1 MPLIARIRHRLREIL
16 QPSRHLR
23 QQYQLF
29 KELLRQDQECLE
41 LLTRFEELGRGQP
54 LVDWA
59 QVELLATGLSHRV
72 AELINTLQAMA
83 PGRYDHLT
91 VISQRLAHELQR
103 RLALPT
109 GQAAPPFT
117 LSLREAAHQPHLVG
131 GKAWALGRV
140 QAEAGLPTPRGFV
153 ITTGAFFL
161 FLDYN
166 KLREPLNQLLATIS
180 LTDQAG
186 LTARAQEMA
195 SLIRQGQIPPGLMA
209 EVAQRLADCGQQGV
223 TGPWMVRSSAVSE
236 DGELSFAGQYA
247 SMANVAANDLW
258 TAYKEVVASKYEAR
272 ALHYRL
278 RAGLSDQET
287 PMAVLVLEM
296 IDAMVSGVLYT
307 QALTTPAQE
316 EALPMALYAT
326 CGHCQQLVDGT
337 VIPEVF
343 YLSRGPR
350 PQLLAGEARGGACLL
365 PTAAVELSAWGW
377 RLEELFGAP
386 QDIEWCQDRRGAC
399 FILQSRPLRA
409 PVDQRGNLSLGQ
421 PVEPLPL
428 PVIATGGLM
437 ASPGRRSGQ
446 IVHLAPD
453 TPLDMIPAGTVLV
466 TATLPPALASIM
478 DRLRAVVSVSGSPA
492 SHFAAVAREVG
503 LPVICG
509 LIQAFDLL
517 PEGQTVTVDAEAACI
532 YQGAWQEEPPSSA
545 PAPGAPSPFQTRWRR
560 LMPLIV
566 PLHLVDPDTSAFT
579 PENCRS
585 FHDLIRFCHEKGMA
599 AMFAL
604 GGERGQN
611 LGRAKLLATE
621 LPLTIYVLELEKCI
635 STAGARQRVVE
646 VQQIACPP
654 FQACWQG
661 LTHPDVVWHR
671 GLRYLDWERLD
682 QISAGLT
689 SLKSPSLASYALLAP
704 DFLHLFLRFGYH
716 LAVLGTLCG
725 PRPDANYIAFRFKG
739 GGGDYDNRLRRLAF
753 ISAILRWAG
762 FQVQTRGDFL
772 EARLERYPAATILT
786 RLTLWGI
793 LQGKCQLL
801 DMALTTDEAV
811 QELVQAFQERYGS
824 LLTRGNPPEQQRQ
837 A

>member
-23 QQYQLF
+23 RQYQLF
-29 KELLRQDQECLE
+29 KELLQQDQECLE
-41 LLTRFEELGRGQP
+41 LLTRIEELGRSQP

-59 QVELLATGLSHRV
+59 QVELLATRLSHRV

-83 PGRYDHLT
+83 PGRYDQLT
-91 VISQRLAHELQR
+91 VIWQRLRGELQR
-103 RLALPT
+103 GLMLPT

-117 LSLREAAHQPHLVG
+117 LALSESANQPLLVG
-131 GKAWALGRV
+131 GKAWALGKV
-140 QAEAGLPTPRGFV
+140 QAEAGLPTPRGFT
-153 ITTGAFFL
+153 ITTGAYYL
-161 FLDYN
+161 FLEYN

-180 LTDQAG
+180 LADQAG
-186 LTARAQEMA
+186 LLGRAQERA
-195 SLIRQGQIPPGLMA
+195 VLIRQGQIPTGLKE
-209 EVAQRLADCGQQGV
+209 EVAQRLRDCSQQGV

-247 SMANVAANDLW
+247 SIANVTEDDLW
-258 TAYKEVVASKYEAR
+258 TAYKEVLASKYEPR
-272 ALHYRL
+272 ALSYRL

-296 IDAMVSGVLYT
+296 IDAVVSGVLYT
-307 QALTTPAQE
+307 QAVTRPVQE
-316 EALPMALYAT
+316 GALPMALYAT

-343 YLSRGPR
+343 YLSRGPQ
-350 PQLLAGEARGGACLL
+350 PQLLASEAQGQACLL
-365 PTAAVELSAWGW
+365 PTVAMELAAWGW

-386 QDIEWCQDRRGAC
+386 QDIEWCQDRHGAC

-409 PVDQRGNLSLGQ
+409 PLEQREGISPGQ

-437 ASPGRRSGQ
+437 ASPGRGSGQ
-446 IVHLAPD
+446 VFHLAPG
-453 TPLDMIPAGTVLV
+453 TPLSQIPAGAVLV

-492 SHFAAVAREVG
+492 SHFAAVAREAG

-509 LIQAFDLL
+509 LTQAFDLL
-517 PEGQTVTVDAEAACI
+517 PANQAVTVDAEATCI
-532 YQGAWQEEPPSSA
+532 YQGEWQEDQPSLA
-545 PAPGAPSPFQTRWRR
+545 PAPGPPSPFQIRLRG
-560 LMPLIV
+560 LMPLIA
-566 PLHLVDPDTSAFT
+566 PLHLLNPDTPAFA

-611 LGRAKLLATE
+611 LGRAKLLDTD
-621 LPLTIYVLELEKCI
+621 LPLTIYVLELEKCL
-635 STAGARQRVVE
+635 TEAEARQRVVQI
-646 VQQIACPP
+646 QQIACPP

-661 LTHPDVVWHR
+661 LTHPDVVWHK
-671 GLRYLDWERLD
+671 GLQYLDWERLD
-682 QISAGLT
+682 QISGGIT

-725 PRPDANYIAFRFKG
+725 PQPDANYIAFRFKG

-762 FQVQTRGDFL
+762 FQVQTQGDLL

-801 DMALTTDEAV
+801 DMALTTDKAV
-811 QELVQAFQERYGS
+811 QELVEAFQERYGS
-824 LLTRGNPPEQQRQ
+824 LLT
-837 A
+837 